1 MQECAGTSVLQEFRV
16 CVPAAQELQFP
27 AAKEPAQEDA
37 AKLNGMTLGP
47 ELVTRVFIGSV
58 LLQSIPDLAC
68 QASRWGSTG

>member
-37 AKLNGMTLGP
+37 AKLALGNS
-47 ELVTRVFIGSV
+47 LSV
-58 LLQSIPDLAC
+58 LKF
-68 QASRWGSTG
+68 

>member
-37 AKLNGMTLGP
+37 AKYT
-47 ELVTRVFIGSV
+47 SKH
-58 LLQSIPDLAC
+58 
-68 QASRWGSTG
+68 